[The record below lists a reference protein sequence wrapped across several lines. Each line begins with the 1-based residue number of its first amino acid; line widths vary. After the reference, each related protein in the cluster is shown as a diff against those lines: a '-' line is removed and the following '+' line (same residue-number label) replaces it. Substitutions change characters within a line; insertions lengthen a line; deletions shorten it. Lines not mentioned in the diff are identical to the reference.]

1 MFMSHAEYMFNACFC
16 QNLLDWSQISFA
28 AFESSIALLVLY
40 YHYYNYIARLWK
52 VQMLKIYFLILPVV
66 ELFGFFLTGK
76 TYIHVLWL
84 VSGCSFVMWYYC
96 AFIQI
101 TSNIYLICL
110 PPCIVLG
117 STTERSPTKASRITV
132 QTFHVW
138 RASPATQGSGATTQ
152 RSELIAQSSKRS
164 AYISLHIEMYTSWLK
179 ISMYMYPWVYNLI
192 QCTLYN
198 HAMINLLIMC

>member
-1 MFMSHAEYMFNACFC
+1 MFMSDAECMFNACFC
-16 QNLLDWSQISFA
+16 QNLLDWSQISFV

-66 ELFGFFLTGK
+66 ELFWVFLLGK
-76 TYIHVLWL
+76 LIYCDYI
-84 VSGCSFVMWYYC
+84 VSGCSFVMLYYC

-132 QTFHVW
+132 
-138 RASPATQGSGATTQ
+138 
-152 RSELIAQSSKRS
+152 
-164 AYISLHIEMYTSWLK
+164 
-179 ISMYMYPWVYNLI
+179 
-192 QCTLYN
+192 
-198 HAMINLLIMC
+198 

>member
-1 MFMSHAEYMFNACFC
+1 M
-16 QNLLDWSQISFA
+16 
-28 AFESSIALLVLY
+28 
-40 YHYYNYIARLWK
+40 NYL
-52 VQMLKIYFLILPVV
+52 
-66 ELFGFFLTGK
+66 GFFDWENLY
-76 TYIHVLWL
+76 TYWL
-84 VSGCSFVMWYYC
+84 LCDYIVSGCSFVMLYYC
-96 AFIQI
+96 ASIQI
-101 TSNIYLICL
+101 TSNIYGILICL

-179 ISMYMYPWVYNLI
+179 VSMYMYPWVYNLI

-198 HAMINLLIMC
+198 HAMINLLMC